1 MHTSCHSL
9 QCPTHSSPIL
19 NLLSRIA
26 CAMRKQTILSTWP
39 DCCEHLLSK
48 SVEQNTYIT
57 LYPICVVR
65 HKAMAKSFLKTSLS
79 SSSSSISFVL
89 ITFYIRGKIAINY
102 IHIKNSG
109 CFETWPT
116 GDSMNQRVSGLSGS
130 VTQIIQL
137 SRSIKEVHYK
147 AQKAVPQA
155 QLVPFCPIAF
165 CRPIRTIFFISI
177 VRFSTGPDLCRKVS

>member
-1 MHTSCHSL
+1 
-9 QCPTHSSPIL
+9 
-19 NLLSRIA
+19 
-26 CAMRKQTILSTWP
+26 MRKQTILSTWP

-65 HKAMAKSFLKTSLS
+65 HRAMAKSFLKTSLS

-89 ITFYIRGKIAINY
+89 ITFYIRGEIAINY
-102 IHIKNSG
+102 IHIKNSR
-109 CFETWPT
+109 CFEKRPT
-116 GDSMNQRVSGLSGS
+116 GDSVNQRVSGLSGS

-147 AQKAVPQA
+147 AQKAVPHP
-155 QLVPFCPIAF
+155 QLVLPFCPIAF

-177 VRFSTGPDLCRKVS
+177 VRSSTRPDLCRKVS